1 MAGRYTEEVLL
12 NLRLSP
18 LCVRPPT
25 LSPADEWMGPPPEL
39 LRTPKTAE
47 RPKSFENAL
56 VDQTN
61 RRQGLGSR
69 NNANPED
76 IILGPP
82 RTSFASST
90 TRLNNKTGE
99 NDKATRD
106 QEPRDRF
113 NNLRV
118 READSLDDRGG
129 DRLRDGR
136 TNFRRRDDRDQDS
149 DGWST
154 VRPRKSFG
162 HEGAERF
169 QHGRAAFR
177 AEHFRDDRKQT
188 RDNKDDPDSTKDR
201 PRRNFDGHGRDRDGE
216 DNETSRWNGLNRNR
230 TDPWSR
236 DNNHEE
242 RDRGDRGDRGE
253 NRGDRDRPSQRERI
267 DRAKSWR
274 DRAPDDH
281 PRERNSDRNYDRR
294 LDRDRDGRV
303 EREPEW
309 LDEPAGEKAGGRTEE
324 DFKKFMESM
333 KAGKGGAKKPENG
346 KASPEDPSTANE
358 TSPADQ
364 DSTPSA
370 ESAPQVNSGPD
381 KFFLNF
387 AASAALG
394 GVSAEGD
401 VKKDSA
407 QSKAAKSSRF
417 TSFFSAQPQ
426 AEPAATAAIA
436 GPPMSAT
443 PLHLAL
449 GLNTSIATAPL
460 PDTVKSATVGQA
472 DVAEKQAFMA
482 LLQKLQRQT
491 LQSPSAASPP
501 GTTPVPETPPVQL
514 HQQQAPPPSQKLPHQ
529 IQQQQ
534 QQLQQQPPPQ
544 QPQQQQLP
552 PHLRAQPPL
561 QSQQQHVQQ
570 PLRPQ
575 QQQQQQTLYP
585 QQQQQHHQLQLQH
598 VLQDTRQKP
607 AGISPDVFQQYGGD
621 RRGPQG
627 PMQDLGGP
635 RPISHTQPPVT
646 RPEQMLQELVEQRH
660 HTPTQG
666 GGREMTPQG
675 NSQTEFLMKLMQRAR
690 AEPEPR
696 RTEELLMQ
704 MPQPQK
710 QAANLP
716 MLVNR
721 ELDFQRERGGSGSQ
735 QRPMQPPVMPG
746 MYEDQF
752 HRPDGGDVRLPRPQ
766 GQPQPQQPT
775 QILQRPP
782 PGLDHQLHPGFMPG
796 GGQVPPPGQQRGP
809 MIPPPGLV
817 GGPGGPGGLG
827 GPGGPNLPVS
837 PNRHIPGMFP
847 PNFPHGVFPPVEG
860 LAGPPRMQPPPG
872 FFGGPPLPPGHPAFM
887 PPPGLAAFQGGPDG
901 MPFGTVFDGRGM
913 PPPPGAGGQ
922 FRRP

>member
-1 MAGRYTEEVLL
+1 MAVRYTVEALL
-12 NLRLSP
+12 HLRLSP
-18 LCVRPPT
+18 LCVRPPA
-25 LSPADEWMGPPPEL
+25 LPPADEWMGPPPEL
-39 LRTPKTAE
+39 LRTPKTTE

-61 RRQGLGSR
+61 RRQGIGSR

-82 RTSFASST
+82 RTSFASATS
-90 TRLNNKTGE
+90 RLNNKPGE

-113 NNLRV
+113 SNLRA
-118 READSLDDRGG
+118 REPDSSDDRGG

-136 TNFRRRDDRDQDS
+136 SNFRRRDDRDPDS

-177 AEHFRDDRKQT
+177 AEHLRDDRKQT
-188 RDNKDDPDSTKDR
+188 RDSKDDADATKDR

-242 RDRGDRGDRGE
+242 RDRGDRGE
-253 NRGDRDRPSQRERI
+253 NRGDRDRTSQRERI

-281 PRERNSDRNYDRR
+281 ARERNSDRNYDRR
-294 LDRDRDGRV
+294 VDRDRDGRV

-309 LDEPAGEKAGGRTEE
+309 LDEPAGEKAGGHTEE

-346 KASPEDPSTANE
+346 KPSPEDVLPANE
-358 TSPADQ
+358 TSTAGQ
-364 DSTPSA
+364 DSTPTA
-370 ESAPQVNSGPD
+370 ESAPPANSGPD

-387 AASAALG
+387 AAAGLSSGSL
-394 GVSAEGD
+394 EGD
-401 VKKDSA
+401 TKKDSA
-407 QSKAAKSSRF
+407 QSKAAKASRF
-417 TSFFSAQPQ
+417 TSFFSAQNQ
-426 AEPAATAAIA
+426 AEPTSATTVA
-436 GPPMSAT
+436 GPPSSAT
-443 PLHLAL
+443 PLHQSL
-449 GLNTSIATAPL
+449 GLNTGIPTAAP
-460 PDTVKSATVGQA
+460 PETAKSAGAQT

-491 LQSPSAASPP
+491 LQSPATASPP
-501 GTTPVPETPPVQL
+501 GTTPIPETPPAQL
-514 HQQQAPPPSQKLPHQ
+514 HQQQPPPPSQKPPQQ
-529 IQQQQ
+529 IQL
-534 QQLQQQPPPQ
+534 QQLQQ
-544 QPQQQQLP
+544 QQQQLP
-552 PHLRAQPPL
+552 PHLRTQAQPQQQALL
-561 QSQQQHVQQ
+561 QPQPQQQHVQQPQQ

-575 QQQQQQTLYP
+575 QQQQQPLYP

-598 VLQDTRQKP
+598 VMQDARQKP
-607 AGISPDVFQQYGGD
+607 VGISPDVFQQYGGD
-621 RRGPQG
+621 RRGPQAT
-627 PMQDLGGP
+627 MQDMAAP
-635 RPISHTQPPVT
+635 RPMPPTQPPVT

-660 HTPTQG
+660 HTPNQG
-666 GGREMTPQG
+666 NGREMTPQG
-675 NSQTEFLMKLMQRAR
+675 NPQTEFLMKLMQRAR

-721 ELDFQRERGGSGSQ
+721 ELEFQRERGGSGSQ
-735 QRPMQPPVMPG
+735 QRPMQPPGMPG

-796 GGQVPPPGQQRGP
+796 AGQVPPPGQQRGS

-817 GGPGGPGGLG
+817 GGPGGPGGPGGLG
-827 GPGGPNLPVS
+827 GPGGPNVPVS

-887 PPPGLAAFQGGPDG
+887 PPPGLAAFQGGPDV